1 MLIATSWFK
10 IQEIWLAVDLMI
22 NTAQAFETL
31 ISTVCMP
38 LSANVK
44 PR

>member
-1 MLIATSWFK
+1 M
-10 IQEIWLAVDLMI
+10 V

-38 LSANVK
+38 LSANVE